1 MIEER
6 WTQILYKEPMY
17 DVKLYE
23 IMNTVKEIGV
33 IKEVKDIVQIEVDVD
48 RKIIGNVISQEE
60 LEVGLNNV
68 RKLQNGTLK
77 HHAKYAVSIIPIIHY
92 YEIWTGFQNMLI
104 RTKVKQLWEIDISI
118 IETHK
123 VEISETV
130 DVIKTM
136 ARKLGYKYSE
146 ELIIATI
153 TSNLKFFINSYNNVI
168 QDLTNGT
175 ILHVLAGKKSQL
187 KESYDY
193 QSRILTEMMSPMN
206 DLHSRILDGTFS
218 DFARTVEDVISPNFD
233 IVGGTRLVKREDIN
247 TFILFQRETMRVNSM
262 LECTM
267 ISNKNHV
274 KYYNCNS
281 SAYQEQINSFTEY
294 VTTGSL
300 IEVSRFIDKLIVN
313 IDVIVNTLEDL
324 IDRKSIRG
332 MVIKN
337 YNDFK
342 YLTLIKQIEDIKCEV
357 KESEVID
364 KLNTI
369 ILLYN
374 SIFKSGNIIESINIL
389 RKNIKE
395 DVFEK
400 DITFLEEIIDIVEL
414 KKSNKVCTDYRI
426 NEEEYFMLR

>member
-33 IKEVKDIVQIEVDVD
+33 VREVKDIVQIEVDID
-48 RKIIGNVISQEE
+48 RKIIGNVISPED

-77 HHAKYAVSIIPIIHY
+77 HHAKYAESIIPIIHY
-92 YEIWTGFQNMLI
+92 YEMWTGFQNMLLK
-104 RTKVKQLWEIDISI
+104 TKVNQLWEIDIPT
-118 IETHK
+118 IESYK
-123 VEISETV
+123 VEKNETAK
-130 DVIKTM
+130 VIKTM
-136 ARKLGYKYSE
+136 ARKLCYKYSE
-146 ELIIATI
+146 GLIIATVS
-153 TSNLKFFINSYNNVI
+153 TNLKFFIDIYNNDI
-168 QDLTNGT
+168 QDLPNGT
-175 ILHVLAGKKSQL
+175 NLNVLAGKKSQL

-193 QSRILTEMMSPMN
+193 QSKILTEMMTPMN

-218 DFARTVEDVISPNFD
+218 DFARTVEDTISPDFD

-247 TFILFQRETMRVNSM
+247 TFILFQREIMRINSM

-267 ISNKNHV
+267 ISNKSHV
-274 KYYNCNS
+274 KYYNSNNN
-281 SAYQEQINSFTEY
+281 AYKEQINSFIEY
-294 VTTGSL
+294 VTSGSL
-300 IEVSRFIDKLIVN
+300 IEVSNFIDKLIVN

-337 YNDFK
+337 YNDLK
-342 YLTLIKQIEDIKCEV
+342 YMTLIKQMEDIKGEE
-357 KESEVID
+357 KESGVID
-364 KLNTI
+364 KLNI
-369 ILLYN
+369 IISLYN
-374 SIFKSGNIIESINIL
+374 NIFKSGNIIESINIW

-400 DITFLEEIIDIVEL
+400 NITFLDEIIEIVEL
-414 KKSNKVCTDYRI
+414 KKSNKICTNYRI
-426 NEEEYFMLR
+426 NEEEYFMIR

>member
-1 MIEER
+1 MVEER
-6 WTQILYKEPMY
+6 WIQILYKEPMY

-23 IMNTVKEIGV
+23 IMNTVREIGV
-33 IKEVKDIVQIEVDVD
+33 IKEIKDIVQIEVDID

-77 HHAKYAVSIIPIIHY
+77 HHAKYTISTIPIIHY
-92 YEIWTGFQNMLI
+92 YEMWTGFQNMLI
-104 RTKVKQLWEIDISI
+104 KTKVKQLWEIDIST
-118 IETHK
+118 IESHK
-123 VEISETV
+123 FGINETAK
-130 DVIKTM
+130 VIKAM

-153 TSNLKFFINSYNNVI
+153 SSNLKFFINSYNNVI
-168 QDLTNGT
+168 QDLPNGT
-175 ILHVLAGKKSQL
+175 NLNVLAGKRSQL

-193 QSRILTEMMSPMN
+193 QSKVLTEMMTPVN

-218 DFARTVEDVISPNFD
+218 DFARTVEDIISPDFD

-267 ISNKNHV
+267 ISNRSHV
-274 KYYNCNS
+274 EYYKCNS
-281 SAYQEQINSFTEY
+281 RAYQEQINSFIEY

-300 IEVSRFIDKLIVN
+300 IEVSNFIDKLIVN
-313 IDVIVNTLEDL
+313 IDVIVNALEDL
-324 IDRKSIRG
+324 IDRKSIRC

-342 YLTLIKQIEDIKCEV
+342 YLTLIKQMEDIRCEV
-357 KESEVID
+357 KESKVID
-364 KLNTI
+364 KLNI
-369 ILLYN
+369 IISIYN
-374 SIFKSGNIIESINIL
+374 SIFKSRDIIGSINELRKGINKDVLDIPRTFLDEIIE
-389 RKNIKE
+389 
-395 DVFEK
+395 
-400 DITFLEEIIDIVEL
+400 IVEL
-414 KKSNKVCTDYRI
+414 KKSNKVCMNYRI
-426 NEEEYFMLR
+426 NEEEYFMIR

>member
-33 IKEVKDIVQIEVDVD
+33 IKEVKDIVKIEVDID

-68 RKLQNGTLK
+68 RKLQNDTLK
-77 HHAKYAVSIIPIIHY
+77 HHAKYAVSIISIIHY
-92 YEIWTGFQNMLI
+92 YEMWTGFQNMLI
-104 RTKVKQLWEIDISI
+104 RTRVKQLWEIDISI
-118 IETHK
+118 IESYK

-153 TSNLKFFINSYNNVI
+153 SSNLKFFINTYNNVI
-168 QDLTNGT
+168 HDLPNGT
-175 ILHVLAGKKSQL
+175 NLNVLAGKRSQL

-193 QSRILTEMMSPMN
+193 QSKILTEMMTPMN

-218 DFARTVEDVISPNFD
+218 DFARTVEDIISPDFD

-267 ISNKNHV
+267 ISNKSHV

-281 SAYQEQINSFTEY
+281 SAYQEQIDSFIEY

-300 IEVSRFIDKLIVN
+300 IEVSNFIDKLIVN

-324 IDRKSIRG
+324 IDKKSIRG
-332 MVIKN
+332 MAIKS
-337 YNDFK
+337 YNDLK
-342 YLTLIKQIEDIKCEV
+342 YLTLIKQIEDIKCEEN
-357 KESEVID
+357 ESEVID
-364 KLNTI
+364 KLDLI
-369 ILLYN
+369 ISLYN
-374 SIFKSGNIIESINIL
+374 NIFKSRDIIGSINES
-389 RKNIKE
+389 RKGINK
-395 DVFEK
+395 DVL
-400 DITFLEEIIDIVEL
+400 DITDTFLDEIIDIVEL

-426 NEEEYFMLR
+426 NEEEYFMIR